1 MKIVFLLLLKIFKIK
16 FSNKIITLWLVLS
29 FFKIEINSQFQ
40 LNGDASVI
48 NCKCY
53 QLTPDM
59 GNKAGSVWNINLID
73 LNQPFDYNFTVNL
86 GCNNTSQWAGAD
98 GMVFALQPLNTSI
111 GSSGGQMGLGG
122 VSPSLGIYIDT
133 YQNTAHGD
141 MLNDH
146 ISINLNGDVI
156 HTSLNNIAGPYDL
169 GEVENCIAEPLR
181 ITWDPVTTLLNVY
194 YNNLLVLNYTGDI
207 VNNVFNGNP
216 MVFWGFTASTGGA
229 SNFHQFCIDV
239 PDLIIDSS
247 NVIIES
253 EKCNQENGSI
263 TGINISGGISP
274 FSWTWNNTNSLSLDT
289 FNLNG
294 GSYFLELTDGMGCIS
309 NHNFHVPDLSGP
321 EIDSSLVV
329 IKNEDCGKENGSIS
343 NITVTSTADSIQFY
357 WNNFLSDSLNISNL
371 IADNYQ
377 LVILDNNNCRDTVNF
392 IVVDTNYHNISI
404 NFNSAQL
411 EPDEP
416 IDFFQNSIDSSII
429 NYWTFG
435 DDSSS
440 IEYEPTHSYKYPGEY
455 QICLIA
461 GNEFS
466 CFDTSCLEITILPN
480 EIIIP
485 NIFSPNKDLTN
496 DEFIIYG
503 INDRFEIKIYNRW
516 GNIVFEEN
524 PYNNSWNG
532 INMNGKIL
540 SEGQYFYILK
550 SVEEKIEINGSIM
563 LVR

>member
-1 MKIVFLLLLKIFKIK
+1 
-16 FSNKIITLWLVLS
+16 
-29 FFKIEINSQFQ
+29 
-40 LNGDASVI
+40 
-48 NCKCY
+48 
-53 QLTPDM
+53 
-59 GNKAGSVWNINLID
+59 
-73 LNQPFDYNFTVNL
+73 
-86 GCNNTSQWAGAD
+86 
-98 GMVFALQPLNTSI
+98 
-111 GSSGGQMGLGG
+111 
-122 VSPSLGIYIDT
+122 
-133 YQNTAHGD
+133 
-141 MLNDH
+141 
-146 ISINLNGDVI
+146 
-156 HTSLNNIAGPYDL
+156 
-169 GEVENCIAEPLR
+169 
-181 ITWDPVTTLLNVY
+181 
-194 YNNLLVLNYTGDI
+194 
-207 VNNVFNGNP
+207 
-216 MVFWGFTASTGGA
+216 
-229 SNFHQFCIDV
+229 
-239 PDLIIDSS
+239 
-247 NVIIES
+247 
-253 EKCNQENGSI
+253 
-263 TGINISGGISP
+263 
-274 FSWTWNNTNSLSLDT
+274 
-289 FNLNG
+289 
-294 GSYFLELTDGMGCIS
+294 MGCIS

-343 NITVTSTADSIQFY
+343 NITVASTADSIQFY

-404 NFNSAQL
+404 NFHSAQL

-466 CFDTSCLEITILPN
+466 CFDTSCLEIIILPN

>member
-1 MKIVFLLLLKIFKIK
+1 LKIVFLLLLKIFKIK

-29 FFKIEINSQFQ
+29 FFKIEINAQFQ

-294 GSYFLELTDGMGCIS
+294 GSFFLELTDGMGCIS

-485 NIFSPNKDLTN
+485 NIFSPNKDLNN

>member
-1 MKIVFLLLLKIFKIK
+1 MKFVFLLLFKIFKIK
-16 FSNKIITLWLVLS
+16 FSNIILLWLTLVVFNAPVS
-29 FFKIEINSQFQ
+29 AQFQ

-59 GNKAGSVWNINLID
+59 GNKAGSVWNINQID
-73 LNQPFDYNFTVNL
+73 LNQPFDYSFTVNL

-122 VSPSLGIYIDT
+122 VSPSLGVYLDT

-141 MLNDH
+141 IFNDH
-146 ISINLNGDVI
+146 ISINLDGDVI
-156 HTSLNNIAGPYDL
+156 HSSSNNIAGPYDL
-169 GEVENCIAEPLR
+169 GEIENCIAEPLR
-181 ITWDPVTTLLNVY
+181 ITWDPVATLLNVY
-194 YNNLLVLNYTGDI
+194 YNNFLVLNYTGDI

-247 NVIIES
+247 NVIVES

-263 TGINISGGISP
+263 SGINIVGGISP
-274 FSWTWNNTNSLSLDT
+274 YSWTWNTQNSLTLDT

-294 GSYFLELTDGMGCIS
+294 GGFFLEIIDGMGCVAS
-309 NHNFHVPDLSGP
+309 HNFNVADLSGP
-321 EIDSSLVV
+321 EIDTSFVV
-329 IKNEDCGKENGSIS
+329 IKNEDCGQENGAIS

-357 WNNFLSDSLNISNL
+357 WNNFLSDSLDISNL

-377 LVILDNNNCRDTVNF
+377 LVVLDNNNCRDTSNF
-392 IVVDTNYHNISI
+392 LLIDTNYHNLSI
-404 NFNSAQL
+404 NYNSTIM

-416 IDFFQNSIDSSII
+416 IDFFQNSIDSSIV
-429 NYWTFG
+429 NNWSFG
-435 DDSSS
+435 DDSTS
-440 IEYEPTHSYKYPGEY
+440 IEYEPTHIYKYPGDY
-455 QICLIA
+455 TVCLIA
-461 GNEFS
+461 GNEFN
-466 CFDTSCLEITILPN
+466 CFDTSCLEITIFPS

-485 NIFSPNKDLTN
+485 NIFSPNNDVVN
-496 DEFIIYG
+496 DEFVIYG
-503 INDRFEIKIYNRW
+503 INDLFDIKIYNRW
-516 GNIVFEEN
+516 GNLVFDQN
-524 PYNNSWNG
+524 PYENNWNG
-532 INMNGKIL
+532 ENSNGKKL

-550 SVEEKIEINGSIM
+550 NDQEQIKLIGSIM

>member
-29 FFKIEINSQFQ
+29 FFKIEINAQFQ

-294 GSYFLELTDGMGCIS
+294 GSFFLELTDGMGCIS

-404 NFNSAQL
+404 NFHSAQL

-496 DEFIIYG
+496 DKFIIYG

-550 SVEEKIEINGSIM
+550 SVEEKIEINGIIM

>member
-1 MKIVFLLLLKIFKIK
+1 MFKIFKIK
-16 FSNKIITLWLVLS
+16 FSNIILLWLTLVVFNAPVS
-29 FFKIEINSQFQ
+29 AQFQ

-59 GNKAGSVWNINLID
+59 GNKAGSVWNINQID
-73 LNQPFDYNFTVNL
+73 LNQPFDYSFTVNL

-122 VSPSLGIYIDT
+122 VSPSLGVYLDT

-141 MLNDH
+141 IFNDH
-146 ISINLNGDVI
+146 ISINLDGDVI
-156 HTSLNNIAGPYDL
+156 HSSPNNIAGPYDL
-169 GEVENCIAEPLR
+169 GEIENCIAEPLR
-181 ITWDPVTTLLNVY
+181 ITWDPVATLLNVY
-194 YNNLLVLNYTGDI
+194 YNNFLVLNYTGDI

-247 NVIIES
+247 NVIVES

-263 TGINISGGISP
+263 SGINIVGGISP
-274 FSWTWNNTNSLSLDT
+274 YSWTWNTQSSLTLDT

-294 GSYFLELTDGMGCIS
+294 GGFFLELTDGMGCVAS
-309 NHNFHVPDLSGP
+309 HNFNVADLSGP
-321 EIDSSLVV
+321 EIDTSFVV
-329 IKNEDCGKENGSIS
+329 IKNEDCGQENGAIS

-357 WNNFLSDSLNISNL
+357 WNNFLSDSLDISNL

-377 LVILDNNNCRDTVNF
+377 LVVLDNNNCRDTSNF
-392 IVVDTNYHNISI
+392 LLIDTNYHNISI
-404 NFNSAQL
+404 NYNSTIM

-416 IDFFQNSIDSSII
+416 IDFFQNSIDSSIV
-429 NYWTFG
+429 NNWAFG
-435 DDSSS
+435 DDSTS
-440 IEYEPTHSYKYPGEY
+440 IEYEPTHIYKYPGDY
-455 QICLIA
+455 TVCLIA
-461 GNEFS
+461 GNEFN
-466 CFDTSCLEITILPN
+466 CFDTSCLEITIFPS

-485 NIFSPNKDLTN
+485 NIFSPNNDVVN
-496 DEFIIYG
+496 DEFVIYG
-503 INDRFEIKIYNRW
+503 INDLFDIKIYNRW
-516 GNIVFEEN
+516 GNLVFDQN
-524 PYNNSWNG
+524 PYENNWNG
-532 INMNGKIL
+532 ENSNGKKL

-550 SVEEKIEINGSIM
+550 NDQEQIKLNGSVM

>member
-29 FFKIEINSQFQ
+29 FFKIEINAQFQ

-294 GSYFLELTDGMGCIS
+294 GSFFLELTDGMGCIS

-466 CFDTSCLEITILPN
+466 CFDTSCLEIIILPN

-485 NIFSPNKDLTN
+485 NIFSPNRDLTN

>member
-1 MKIVFLLLLKIFKIK
+1 MKFVFLLLFKIFKIK
-16 FSNKIITLWLVLS
+16 FSNIILLWLTLVV
-29 FFKIEINSQFQ
+29 FNAPVRAQFQ

-59 GNKAGSVWNINLID
+59 GNKAGSVWNINQID
-73 LNQPFDYNFTVNL
+73 LNQPFDYSFTVNL

-122 VSPSLGIYIDT
+122 VSPSLGVYLDT

-141 MLNDH
+141 IFNDH
-146 ISINLNGDVI
+146 ISINLDGDVI
-156 HTSLNNIAGPYDL
+156 HSSPNNIAGPYDL
-169 GEVENCIAEPLR
+169 GEIENCIAEPLR
-181 ITWDPVTTLLNVY
+181 ITWDPIATLLNVY
-194 YNNLLVLNYTGDI
+194 YNNFLVLNYTGDI

-247 NVIIES
+247 NVIVES

-263 TGINISGGISP
+263 SGINIVGGISP
-274 FSWTWNNTNSLSLDT
+274 YSWTWNTQSSLTLDT

-294 GSYFLELTDGMGCIS
+294 GGFFLELTDGMGCVAS
-309 NHNFHVPDLSGP
+309 HNFNVADLSGP
-321 EIDSSLVV
+321 EIDTSFVV
-329 IKNEDCGKENGSIS
+329 IKNEDCGQENGAIS

-357 WNNFLSDSLNISNL
+357 WNNFLSDSLDISNL

-377 LVILDNNNCRDTVNF
+377 LVVLDNNNCRDTSNF
-392 IVVDTNYHNISI
+392 LLIDTNYHNISI
-404 NFNSAQL
+404 NYNSTIM

-416 IDFFQNSIDSSII
+416 IDFFQNSIDSSIV
-429 NYWTFG
+429 NNWSFG
-435 DDSSS
+435 DDSTS
-440 IEYEPTHSYKYPGEY
+440 IEYEPTHIYKYPGDY
-455 QICLIA
+455 TVCLIA
-461 GNEFS
+461 GNEFN
-466 CFDTSCLEITILPN
+466 CFDTSCLEITIFPS

-485 NIFSPNKDLTN
+485 NIFSPNNDVVN
-496 DEFIIYG
+496 DEFVIYG
-503 INDRFEIKIYNRW
+503 INDLFDIKIYNRW
-516 GNIVFEEN
+516 GNLVFDQN
-524 PYNNSWNG
+524 PYENNWNG
-532 INMNGKIL
+532 ENSNGKKL

-550 SVEEKIEINGSIM
+550 NDQEQIKLNGSVM

>member
-1 MKIVFLLLLKIFKIK
+1 LKIVFLLLLKIFKIK

-29 FFKIEINSQFQ
+29 FFKIEINAQFQ

-294 GSYFLELTDGMGCIS
+294 GSYFLELTDGMGCNS

-357 WNNFLSDSLNISNL
+357 WNNFLFDSLNISNL
-371 IADNYQ
+371 TADNYQ

-466 CFDTSCLEITILPN
+466 CFDTSCLEIIILPN

-485 NIFSPNKDLTN
+485 NIFSPNRDLTN

-563 LVR
+563 LIR

>member
-253 EKCNQENGSI
+253 EKCNQINGSI

-343 NITVTSTADSIQFY
+343 NITVASTADSIQFY

-404 NFNSAQL
+404 NFHSAQL

-466 CFDTSCLEITILPN
+466 CFDTSCLEIIILPN

>member
-29 FFKIEINSQFQ
+29 FFKIEINAQFQ

-156 HTSLNNIAGPYDL
+156 HTSLNNIAGPHDL

-263 TGINISGGISP
+263 IGINISGGISP

-392 IVVDTNYHNISI
+392 ILVDTNYHNISI
-404 NFNSAQL
+404 NFHSAQL
-411 EPDEP
+411 EPDEQ

-540 SEGQYFYILK
+540 SEGQYFYILE

>member
-1 MKIVFLLLLKIFKIK
+1 MLKIFKIK
-16 FSNKIITLWLVLS
+16 FSNIILLWLTLIIYNASVS
-29 FFKIEINSQFQ
+29 AQFQ

-59 GNKAGSVWNINLID
+59 GNKAGSVWNINQID
-73 LNQPFDYNFTVNL
+73 LNQPFDYSFTVNL

-122 VSPSLGIYIDT
+122 VSPSLGVYLDT

-141 MLNDH
+141 IFNDH
-146 ISINLNGDVI
+146 ISINLDGDVI
-156 HTSLNNIAGPYDL
+156 HTSSNNIAGPYDL
-169 GEVENCIAEPLR
+169 GEIENCIAEPLR
-181 ITWDPVTTLLNVY
+181 ITWDPIATLFNIY
-194 YNNLLVLNYTGDI
+194 YNNFLVLNYTGDI
-207 VNNVFNGNP
+207 VNNVFNGNS

-247 NVIIES
+247 NVVVES

-263 TGINISGGISP
+263 SGINIVGGISP

-294 GSYFLELTDGMGCIS
+294 GSFFLELTDGMGCIA
-309 NHNFHVPDLSGP
+309 NHNFYIPDLSGP
-321 EIDSSLVV
+321 EIDTSFVV
-329 IKNEDCGKENGSIS
+329 IKNEDCGQENGAIS
-343 NITVTSTADSIQFY
+343 NIIVTSSADSIQFY

-377 LVILDNNNCRDTVNF
+377 LVVIDNNNCRDTSEF
-392 IVVDTNYHNISI
+392 LLIDTNYHNISI
-404 NFNSAQL
+404 NFNSTIM

-416 IDFFQNSIDSSII
+416 INFLQNSIDSSIV
-429 NYWTFG
+429 NDWSFG
-435 DDSSS
+435 DDSTS
-440 IEYEPTHSYKYPGEY
+440 IEYEPTHIYKYPGDY
-455 QICLIA
+455 TVCLIA
-461 GNEFS
+461 GNEFN
-466 CFDTSCLEITILPN
+466 CFDSSCLEINIFPN

-503 INDRFEIKIYNRW
+503 IKDRFEIKIYNRW
-516 GNIVFEEN
+516 GNLVFEEK
-524 PYNNSWNG
+524 PYNNNWKG
-532 INMNGKIL
+532 HNMKGENL
-540 SEGQYFYILK
+540 SAGQYFYILK
-550 SVEEKIEINGSIM
+550 NDEEKIEIDGSIM

>member
-1 MKIVFLLLLKIFKIK
+1 MFKIFKIK
-16 FSNKIITLWLVLS
+16 FSNIILLWLTLVVFNAPIS
-29 FFKIEINSQFQ
+29 AQFQ

-59 GNKAGSVWNINLID
+59 GNKAGSVWNINQID
-73 LNQPFDYNFTVNL
+73 LNQPFDYSFTVNL

-122 VSPSLGIYIDT
+122 VSPSLGVYLDT

-141 MLNDH
+141 IFNDH
-146 ISINLNGDVI
+146 ISINLDGDVI
-156 HTSLNNIAGPYDL
+156 HSSPNNIAGPYDL
-169 GEVENCIAEPLR
+169 GEIENCIAEPLR
-181 ITWDPVTTLLNVY
+181 ITWDPIATLLNVY
-194 YNNLLVLNYTGDI
+194 YNNFLVLNYTGDI

-247 NVIIES
+247 NVIVES

-263 TGINISGGISP
+263 SGINIVGGISP
-274 FSWTWNNTNSLSLDT
+274 YSWTWNTQSSLTLDT

-294 GSYFLELTDGMGCIS
+294 GGFFLELTDGMGCVAS
-309 NHNFHVPDLSGP
+309 HNFNVADLSGP
-321 EIDSSLVV
+321 EIDTSFVV
-329 IKNEDCGKENGSIS
+329 IKNEDCGQENGAIS

-357 WNNFLSDSLNISNL
+357 WNNFLSDSLDISNL

-377 LVILDNNNCRDTVNF
+377 LVVLDNNNCRDTSNF
-392 IVVDTNYHNISI
+392 LLIDTNYHNISI
-404 NFNSAQL
+404 NYNSTIM

-416 IDFFQNSIDSSII
+416 IDFFQNSIDSSIV
-429 NYWTFG
+429 NNWSFG
-435 DDSSS
+435 DDSTS
-440 IEYEPTHSYKYPGEY
+440 IEYEPTHIYKYPGDY
-455 QICLIA
+455 TVCLIA
-461 GNEFS
+461 GNEFN
-466 CFDTSCLEITILPN
+466 CFDTSCLEITIFPN

-485 NIFSPNKDLTN
+485 NIFSPNNDVVN
-496 DEFIIYG
+496 DEFVIYG
-503 INDRFEIKIYNRW
+503 INDLFDIKIYNRW
-516 GNIVFEEN
+516 GNLVFDQN
-524 PYNNSWNG
+524 PYENNWNG
-532 INMNGKIL
+532 ENSNGKKL

-550 SVEEKIEINGSIM
+550 NDQEQIKLNGSVM

>member
-1 MKIVFLLLLKIFKIK
+1 MFKIFKIK
-16 FSNKIITLWLVLS
+16 FSNIILLWLTLVVFNAPVS
-29 FFKIEINSQFQ
+29 AQFQ

-59 GNKAGSVWNINLID
+59 GNKAGSVWNINQID
-73 LNQPFDYNFTVNL
+73 LNQPFDYSFTVNL

-122 VSPSLGIYIDT
+122 VSPSLGVYLDT

-141 MLNDH
+141 IFNDH
-146 ISINLNGDVI
+146 ISINLDGDVI
-156 HTSLNNIAGPYDL
+156 HSSPNNIAGPYDL
-169 GEVENCIAEPLR
+169 GEIENCIAEPLR
-181 ITWDPVTTLLNVY
+181 ITWDPVATLLNVY
-194 YNNLLVLNYTGDI
+194 YNNFLVLNYTGDI

-247 NVIIES
+247 NVIVES

-263 TGINISGGISP
+263 SGINIVGGISP
-274 FSWTWNNTNSLSLDT
+274 YSWTWNTQSSLTLDT

-294 GSYFLELTDGMGCIS
+294 GGFFLELTDGMGCVAS
-309 NHNFHVPDLSGP
+309 HNFNVADLSGP
-321 EIDSSLVV
+321 EIDTSFVV
-329 IKNEDCGKENGSIS
+329 IKNEDCGQENGAIS

-357 WNNFLSDSLNISNL
+357 WNNFLSDSLDISNL

-377 LVILDNNNCRDTVNF
+377 LVVLDNNNCRDTSNF
-392 IVVDTNYHNISI
+392 LLIDTNYHNISI
-404 NFNSAQL
+404 NYNSTIM

-416 IDFFQNSIDSSII
+416 IDFFQNSIDSSIV
-429 NYWTFG
+429 NNWSFG
-435 DDSSS
+435 DDSTS
-440 IEYEPTHSYKYPGEY
+440 IEYEPTHIYKYPGDY
-455 QICLIA
+455 TVCLIA
-461 GNEFS
+461 GNEFN
-466 CFDTSCLEITILPN
+466 CFDTSCLEITIFPS

-485 NIFSPNKDLTN
+485 NIFSPNNDVVN
-496 DEFIIYG
+496 DEFVIYG
-503 INDRFEIKIYNRW
+503 INDLFDIKIYNRW
-516 GNIVFEEN
+516 GNLVFDQN
-524 PYNNSWNG
+524 PYENNWNG
-532 INMNGKIL
+532 ENSNGKKL

-550 SVEEKIEINGSIM
+550 NDQEQIKLNGSVM

>member
-1 MKIVFLLLLKIFKIK
+1 MFKIFKIK
-16 FSNKIITLWLVLS
+16 FSKIILIWLTLIFFNVPLS
-29 FFKIEINSQFQ
+29 AQFQ

-59 GNKAGSVWNINLID
+59 GNKAGSVWNINQID
-73 LNQPFDYNFTVNL
+73 LNQPFDYSFTVNL

-122 VSPSLGIYIDT
+122 VSPSLGVYLDT

-141 MLNDH
+141 IFNDH
-146 ISINLNGDVI
+146 ISINLDGDVI
-156 HTSLNNIAGPYDL
+156 HSSSNNIAGPYDL
-169 GEVENCIAEPLR
+169 GEIENCIAEPLR
-181 ITWDPVTTLLNVY
+181 ITWDPLTTLLNVY
-194 YNNLLVLNYTGDI
+194 YNNNLVLNHTGDI

-247 NVIIES
+247 NVIVES

-263 TGINISGGISP
+263 SGINIVGGISP
-274 FSWTWNNTNSLSLDT
+274 YSWTWNTQSSLILDT

-294 GSYFLELTDGMGCIS
+294 GGFFLELTDGMGCIAS
-309 NHNFHVPDLSGP
+309 HNFNVPDLSGP
-321 EIDSSLVV
+321 EIDTSFVV
-329 IKNEDCGKENGSIS
+329 IKNEDCGQENGAIS
-343 NITVTSTADSIQFY
+343 NIIVTSTADSIQFY
-357 WNNFLSDSLNISNL
+357 WNNFLSDSLDISNL

-377 LVILDNNNCRDTVNF
+377 LVVLDNNNCRDTSNF
-392 IVVDTNYHNISI
+392 LLIDTNYHNISI
-404 NFNSAQL
+404 TFSSAIM

-416 IDFFQNSIDSSII
+416 IDFFQNSIDSSIV
-429 NYWTFG
+429 NDWSFG
-435 DDSSS
+435 DDSTS
-440 IEYEPTHSYKYPGEY
+440 IEYEPTHIYKYPGDY
-455 QICLIA
+455 TVCLIA
-461 GNEFS
+461 ANEYN
-466 CFDTSCLEITILPN
+466 CFDTSCLEITIFPS

-485 NIFSPNKDLTN
+485 NIFSPNNDLVN

-503 INDRFEIKIYNRW
+503 INDLFDIKIYNRW
-516 GNIVFEEN
+516 GNLVFVQN
-524 PYNNSWNG
+524 PYENNWNG
-532 INMNGKIL
+532 ENSNGKKL
-540 SEGQYFYILK
+540 SEGQYYYILNNNL
-550 SVEEKIEINGSIM
+550 EKIKLKGSVM
-563 LVR
+563 MVR

>member
-1 MKIVFLLLLKIFKIK
+1 MFKIFKIK
-16 FSNKIITLWLVLS
+16 FSNIILLWLTLVVFNAPVS
-29 FFKIEINSQFQ
+29 AQFQ

-59 GNKAGSVWNINLID
+59 GNKAGSVWNINQID
-73 LNQPFDYNFTVNL
+73 LNQPFDYSFTVNL

-122 VSPSLGIYIDT
+122 VSPSLGVYLDT

-141 MLNDH
+141 IFNDH
-146 ISINLNGDVI
+146 ISINLDGDVI
-156 HTSLNNIAGPYDL
+156 HSSSNNIAGPYDL
-169 GEVENCIAEPLR
+169 GEIENCIAEPLR
-181 ITWDPVTTLLNVY
+181 ITWDPVATLLNVY
-194 YNNLLVLNYTGDI
+194 YNNFLVLNYTGDI

-247 NVIIES
+247 NVIVES

-263 TGINISGGISP
+263 SGINIVGGISP
-274 FSWTWNNTNSLSLDT
+274 YSWTWNTQNSLTLDT

-294 GSYFLELTDGMGCIS
+294 GGFFLEIIDGMGCVAS
-309 NHNFHVPDLSGP
+309 HNFNVADLSGP
-321 EIDSSLVV
+321 EIDTSFVV
-329 IKNEDCGKENGSIS
+329 IKNEDCGQENGAIS

-357 WNNFLSDSLNISNL
+357 WNNFLSDSLDISNL

-377 LVILDNNNCRDTVNF
+377 LVVLDNNNCRDTSNF
-392 IVVDTNYHNISI
+392 LLIDTNYHNLSI
-404 NFNSAQL
+404 NYNSTIM

-416 IDFFQNSIDSSII
+416 IDFFQNSIDSSIV
-429 NYWTFG
+429 NNWSFG
-435 DDSSS
+435 DDSTS
-440 IEYEPTHSYKYPGEY
+440 IEYEPTHIYKYPGDY
-455 QICLIA
+455 TVCLIA
-461 GNEFS
+461 GNEFN
-466 CFDTSCLEITILPN
+466 CFDTSCLEITIFPS

-485 NIFSPNKDLTN
+485 NIFSPNNDVVN
-496 DEFIIYG
+496 DEFVIYG
-503 INDRFEIKIYNRW
+503 INDLFDIKIYNRW
-516 GNIVFEEN
+516 GNLVFDQN
-524 PYNNSWNG
+524 PYENNWNG
-532 INMNGKIL
+532 ENSNGKKL

-550 SVEEKIEINGSIM
+550 NDQEQIKLIGSIM

>member
-1 MKIVFLLLLKIFKIK
+1 MKFVFLLLFKIFKIK
-16 FSNKIITLWLVLS
+16 FSNIILLWLTLVVFNAPVS
-29 FFKIEINSQFQ
+29 AQFQ

-59 GNKAGSVWNINLID
+59 GNKAGSVWNINQID
-73 LNQPFDYNFTVNL
+73 LNQPFDYSFTVNL

-122 VSPSLGIYIDT
+122 VSPSLGVYLDT

-141 MLNDH
+141 IFNDH
-146 ISINLNGDVI
+146 ISINLDGDVI
-156 HTSLNNIAGPYDL
+156 HSSSNNIAGPYDL
-169 GEVENCIAEPLR
+169 GEIENCIAEPLR
-181 ITWDPVTTLLNVY
+181 ITWDPVATLLNVY
-194 YNNLLVLNYTGDI
+194 YNNFLVLNYTGDI

-247 NVIIES
+247 NVIVES

-263 TGINISGGISP
+263 SGINIVGGISP
-274 FSWTWNNTNSLSLDT
+274 YSWTWNTQSSLTLDT

-294 GSYFLELTDGMGCIS
+294 GGFFLELTDGMGCVAS
-309 NHNFHVPDLSGP
+309 HNFNVADLSGP
-321 EIDSSLVV
+321 EIDTSFVV
-329 IKNEDCGKENGSIS
+329 IKNEDCGQENGAIS

-357 WNNFLSDSLNISNL
+357 WNNFLSDSLDISNL

-377 LVILDNNNCRDTVNF
+377 LVVLDNNNCRDTSNF
-392 IVVDTNYHNISI
+392 LLIDTNYHNISI
-404 NFNSAQL
+404 NYNSTIM

-416 IDFFQNSIDSSII
+416 IDFFQNSIDSSIV
-429 NYWTFG
+429 NNWSFG
-435 DDSSS
+435 DDSTS
-440 IEYEPTHSYKYPGEY
+440 IEYEPTHIYKYPGDY
-455 QICLIA
+455 TVCLIA
-461 GNEFS
+461 GNEFN
-466 CFDTSCLEITILPN
+466 CFDTSCLEITIFPS

-485 NIFSPNKDLTN
+485 NIFSPNNDVVN
-496 DEFIIYG
+496 DEFVIYG
-503 INDRFEIKIYNRW
+503 INDLFDIKIYNRW
-516 GNIVFEEN
+516 GNLVFDQN
-524 PYNNSWNG
+524 PYENNWNG
-532 INMNGKIL
+532 ENSNGKKL

-550 SVEEKIEINGSIM
+550 NDQEQIKLNGSVM

>member
-1 MKIVFLLLLKIFKIK
+1 MKFVFLLLFKIFKIK
-16 FSNKIITLWLVLS
+16 FSNIILLWLTLVVFNAPIS
-29 FFKIEINSQFQ
+29 AQFQ

-59 GNKAGSVWNINLID
+59 GNKAGSVWNINQID
-73 LNQPFDYNFTVNL
+73 LNQPFDYSFTVNL

-122 VSPSLGIYIDT
+122 VSPSLGVYLDT

-141 MLNDH
+141 IFNDH
-146 ISINLNGDVI
+146 ISINLDGDVI
-156 HTSLNNIAGPYDL
+156 HSSPNNIAGPYDL
-169 GEVENCIAEPLR
+169 GEIENCIAEPLR
-181 ITWDPVTTLLNVY
+181 ITWDPIATLLNVY
-194 YNNLLVLNYTGDI
+194 YNNFLVLNYTGDI

-247 NVIIES
+247 NVIVES

-263 TGINISGGISP
+263 SGINIVGGISP
-274 FSWTWNNTNSLSLDT
+274 YSWTWNTQSSLTLDT

-294 GSYFLELTDGMGCIS
+294 GGFFLELTDGMGCVAS
-309 NHNFHVPDLSGP
+309 HNFNVADLSGP
-321 EIDSSLVV
+321 EIDTSFVV
-329 IKNEDCGKENGSIS
+329 IKNEDCGQENGAIS

-357 WNNFLSDSLNISNL
+357 WNNFLSDSLDISNL

-377 LVILDNNNCRDTVNF
+377 LVVLDNNNCRDTSNF
-392 IVVDTNYHNISI
+392 LLIDTNYHNISI
-404 NFNSAQL
+404 NYNSTIM

-416 IDFFQNSIDSSII
+416 IDFFQNSIDSSIV
-429 NYWTFG
+429 NNWAFG
-435 DDSSS
+435 DDSTS
-440 IEYEPTHSYKYPGEY
+440 IEYEPTHIYKYPGDY
-455 QICLIA
+455 TVCLIA
-461 GNEFS
+461 GNEFN
-466 CFDTSCLEITILPN
+466 CFDTSCLEITIFPS

-485 NIFSPNKDLTN
+485 NIFSPNNDVVN
-496 DEFIIYG
+496 DEFVIYG
-503 INDRFEIKIYNRW
+503 INDLFDIKIYNRW
-516 GNIVFEEN
+516 GNLVFDQN
-524 PYNNSWNG
+524 PYENNWNG
-532 INMNGKIL
+532 ENSNGKKL

-550 SVEEKIEINGSIM
+550 NDQEQIKLNGSVM

>member
-1 MKIVFLLLLKIFKIK
+1 MFKIFKIK
-16 FSNKIITLWLVLS
+16 FSNIILLWLTLVVFNAPVS
-29 FFKIEINSQFQ
+29 AQFQ

-59 GNKAGSVWNINLID
+59 GNKAGSVWNINQID
-73 LNQPFDYNFTVNL
+73 LNQPFDYSFTVNL

-122 VSPSLGIYIDT
+122 VSPSLGVYLDT

-141 MLNDH
+141 IFNDH
-146 ISINLNGDVI
+146 ISINLDGDVI
-156 HTSLNNIAGPYDL
+156 HSSSNNIAGPYDL
-169 GEVENCIAEPLR
+169 GEIENCIAEPLR
-181 ITWDPVTTLLNVY
+181 ITWDPVATLLNVY
-194 YNNLLVLNYTGDI
+194 YNNFLVLNYTGDI

-247 NVIIES
+247 NVIVES

-263 TGINISGGISP
+263 SGINIVGGISP
-274 FSWTWNNTNSLSLDT
+274 YSWTWNTQSSLTLDT

-294 GSYFLELTDGMGCIS
+294 GGFFLELTDGMGCVAS
-309 NHNFHVPDLSGP
+309 HNFNVADLSGP
-321 EIDSSLVV
+321 EIDTSFVV
-329 IKNEDCGKENGSIS
+329 IKNEDCGQENGAIS

-357 WNNFLSDSLNISNL
+357 WNNFLSDSLDISNL

-377 LVILDNNNCRDTVNF
+377 LVVLDNNNCRDTSNF
-392 IVVDTNYHNISI
+392 LLIDTNYHNISI
-404 NFNSAQL
+404 NYNSTIM

-416 IDFFQNSIDSSII
+416 IDFFQNSIDSSIV
-429 NYWTFG
+429 NNWSFG
-435 DDSSS
+435 DDSTS
-440 IEYEPTHSYKYPGEY
+440 IEYEPTHIYKYPGDY
-455 QICLIA
+455 TVCLIA
-461 GNEFS
+461 GNEFN
-466 CFDTSCLEITILPN
+466 CFDTSCLEITIFPN

-485 NIFSPNKDLTN
+485 NIFSPNNDVVN
-496 DEFIIYG
+496 DEFVIYG
-503 INDRFEIKIYNRW
+503 INDLFDIKIYNRW
-516 GNIVFEEN
+516 GNLVFDQN
-524 PYNNSWNG
+524 PYENNWNG
-532 INMNGKIL
+532 ENSNGKKL

-550 SVEEKIEINGSIM
+550 NDQEQIKLNGSVM

>member
-1 MKIVFLLLLKIFKIK
+1 MFEIFKIK
-16 FSNKIITLWLVLS
+16 FSNIILLWLILIV
-29 FFKIEINSQFQ
+29 FNEPVGAQFK
-40 LNGDASVI
+40 LNGDASII

-59 GNKAGSVWNINLID
+59 VNKAGSVWNINQID
-73 LNQPFDYNFTVNL
+73 LNQPFDYSFTVNL

-122 VSPSLGIYIDT
+122 VSPSLGVYLDT

-141 MLNDH
+141 IFNDH
-146 ISINLNGDVI
+146 ISINLDGDVI
-156 HTSLNNIAGPYDL
+156 HTSTNNIAGPYDL
-169 GEVENCIAEPLR
+169 GEIENCIAEPLR
-181 ITWDPVTTLLNVY
+181 ITWDPVATLLNVY
-194 YNNLLVLNYTGDI
+194 YNNFLVLNYTGDI
-207 VNNVFNGNP
+207 INNVFNGNP

-247 NVIIES
+247 NVIVES

-263 TGINISGGISP
+263 SGINVVGGISP
-274 FSWTWNNTNSLSLDT
+274 YSWTWNTQNSLSLDT

-294 GSYFLELTDGMGCIS
+294 GGFFLELTDGMGCIAS
-309 NHNFHVPDLSGP
+309 HNFYVADLSGP
-321 EIDSSLVV
+321 EIDTSFVV
-329 IKNEDCGKENGSIS
+329 IKNEDCGQENGAIS
-343 NITVTSTADSIQFY
+343 NITVTSSADSIQFY

-377 LVILDNNNCRDTVNF
+377 LVVLDNNNCRDSSNF
-392 IVVDTNYHNISI
+392 LLVDTNYHNISM
-404 NFNSAQL
+404 NYNSVIM

-429 NYWTFG
+429 NYWSFG

-440 IEYEPTHSYKYPGEY
+440 IEYEPTHIYKYPGDY
-455 QICLIA
+455 TVCLIA
-461 GNEFS
+461 ANEYN
-466 CFDTSCLEITILPN
+466 CFDTSCLEITIFPS

-485 NIFSPNKDLTN
+485 NIFSPNNDLVN
-496 DEFIIYG
+496 DKFVIYG
-503 INDRFEIKIYNRW
+503 INDLFDIKIYNRW
-516 GNIVFEEN
+516 GNIVFDQSPYEN
-524 PYNNSWNG
+524 DWNG
-532 INMNGKIL
+532 KSRNGKRL
-540 SEGQYFYILK
+540 SEGQYYYILK
-550 SVEEKIEINGSIM
+550 NDQEDIKLNGSVM

>member
-1 MKIVFLLLLKIFKIK
+1 MFKIFQIKFFNIILLWLTLIVFNAPI
-16 FSNKIITLWLVLS
+16 SA
-29 FFKIEINSQFQ
+29 QFQ
-40 LNGDASVI
+40 LNGDASII

-59 GNKAGSVWNINLID
+59 GNKAGSVWNINQID
-73 LNQPFDYNFTVNL
+73 LNQPFDYSFTVNL

-122 VSPSLGIYIDT
+122 VSPSLGVYLDT

-141 MLNDH
+141 IFNDH
-146 ISINLNGDVI
+146 ISINLDGDVI
-156 HTSLNNIAGPYDL
+156 HSSSNNIAGPYDL
-169 GEVENCIAEPLR
+169 GEIENCIAEPLR
-181 ITWDPVTTLLNVY
+181 IIWDPAVTLLNVY
-194 YNNLLVLNYTGDI
+194 YNNFLVLNYTGDI
-207 VNNVFNGNP
+207 INNVFNGNP

-247 NVIIES
+247 NVIVES

-263 TGINISGGISP
+263 SGINIVGGISP
-274 FSWTWNNTNSLSLDT
+274 YSWTWNTQSSLTLDT

-294 GSYFLELTDGMGCIS
+294 GGFFLELTDGMGCIAS
-309 NHNFHVPDLSGP
+309 HNFYVADLSGP
-321 EIDSSLVV
+321 EIDTSFVV
-329 IKNEDCGKENGSIS
+329 IKNEDCGQENGAIS
-343 NITVTSTADSIQFY
+343 NIIVTSTADSIQFY
-357 WNNFLSDSLNISNL
+357 WNNFLSDSLDISNL

-377 LVILDNNNCRDTVNF
+377 LVVLDNNNCRDTSNF
-392 IVVDTNYHNISI
+392 ILIDTNYHNISI
-404 NFNSAQL
+404 SYNSIIM

-429 NYWTFG
+429 NDWSFG
-435 DDSSS
+435 DDSTS
-440 IEYEPTHSYKYPGEY
+440 IDYEPTHIYKYPGDY
-455 QICLIA
+455 TVCLIA
-461 GNEFS
+461 GNEFNCS
-466 CFDTSCLEITILPN
+466 DTSCLEITIFPN

-485 NIFSPNKDLTN
+485 NIFSPNNDLVN
-496 DEFIIYG
+496 DKFVIYG
-503 INDRFEIKIYNRW
+503 INDLFDIKIYNRW
-516 GNIVFEEN
+516 GNIVFDQSPYEN
-524 PYNNSWNG
+524 DWNG
-532 INMNGKIL
+532 KRSNGKKL

-550 SVEEKIEINGSIM
+550 NDQEQIKLNGSVM

>member
-1 MKIVFLLLLKIFKIK
+1 MFKIFKIK
-16 FSNKIITLWLVLS
+16 FSNIILLWLTLVVFNAPIS
-29 FFKIEINSQFQ
+29 AQFQ

-59 GNKAGSVWNINLID
+59 GNKAGSVWNINQID
-73 LNQPFDYNFTVNL
+73 LNQPFDYSFTVNL

-122 VSPSLGIYIDT
+122 VSPSLGVYLDT

-141 MLNDH
+141 IFNDH
-146 ISINLNGDVI
+146 ISINLDGDVI
-156 HTSLNNIAGPYDL
+156 HSSPNNIAGPYDL
-169 GEVENCIAEPLR
+169 GEIENCIAEPLR
-181 ITWDPVTTLLNVY
+181 ITWDPVATLLNVY
-194 YNNLLVLNYTGDI
+194 YNNFLVLNYTGDI

-247 NVIIES
+247 NVIVES

-263 TGINISGGISP
+263 SGINIVGGISP
-274 FSWTWNNTNSLSLDT
+274 YSWTWNTQSSLTLDT

-294 GSYFLELTDGMGCIS
+294 GGFFLELTDGMGCVAS
-309 NHNFHVPDLSGP
+309 HNFNVADLSGP
-321 EIDSSLVV
+321 EIDTSFVV
-329 IKNEDCGKENGSIS
+329 IKNEDCGQENGAIS

-357 WNNFLSDSLNISNL
+357 WNNFLSDSLDISNL

-377 LVILDNNNCRDTVNF
+377 LVVLDNNNCRDTSNF
-392 IVVDTNYHNISI
+392 LLIDTNYHNISI
-404 NFNSAQL
+404 NYNSTIM

-416 IDFFQNSIDSSII
+416 IDFFQNSIDSSIV
-429 NYWTFG
+429 NNWSFG
-435 DDSSS
+435 DDSTS
-440 IEYEPTHSYKYPGEY
+440 IEYEPTHIYKYPGDY
-455 QICLIA
+455 TVCLIA
-461 GNEFS
+461 GNEFN
-466 CFDTSCLEITILPN
+466 CFDTSCLEITIFPS

-485 NIFSPNKDLTN
+485 NIFSPNNDVVN
-496 DEFIIYG
+496 DEFVIYG
-503 INDRFEIKIYNRW
+503 INDLFDIKIYNRW
-516 GNIVFEEN
+516 GNLVFDQN
-524 PYNNSWNG
+524 PYENNWNG
-532 INMNGKIL
+532 ENSNGKKL

-550 SVEEKIEINGSIM
+550 NDQEQIKLNGSVM

>member
-404 NFNSAQL
+404 NFHSAQL
-411 EPDEP
+411 EPDEQ

-440 IEYEPTHSYKYPGEY
+440 IEYEPTHNYKYPGEY

-466 CFDTSCLEITILPN
+466 CFDTSCLEIIILPN